1 MYTLFHY
8 VKSYDAFA
16 HDVQFIII
24 IIIITTTTI
33 LAMFILLLR
42 GAQGRSEGSPR
53 GSVCC

>member
-24 IIIITTTTI
+24 IITTTI
-33 LAMFILLLR
+33 IILGMFLLLLR
-42 GAQGRSEGSPR
+42 GA
-53 GSVCC
+53 